1 MKAGWCF
8 GTTVVVLAAFNLSR
22 SVGLLGPAPVSS
34 AILVGA
40 LALIAWGTGATLTDL
55 GLQRR
60 YVRAGLLY
68 GGAAFALV
76 LAVLIVG
83 ALLPAT
89 NGSLHDSRAEVSG
102 AQVFYKLVV
111 TILLCTVIPEELAF
125 RGMLLGSALRLWRTR
140 WAVALT
146 SLLFGAWHITTTL
159 HTMSDNASVRHTS
172 AALVVFGAVA
182 ATSAAGVAF
191 CWLRL
196 RSRSLVAPALAHL
209 ATNGLALVVAWF
221 VVH

>member
-1 MKAGWCF
+1 VKAAWCF

-22 SVGLLGPAPVSS
+22 SVGWLGPAPVSS
-34 AILVGA
+34 AILMAA
-40 LALIAWGTGATLTDL
+40 LVLIAWATRTTVADL

-68 GGAAFALV
+68 GGAAFGLV

-89 NGSLHDSRAEVSG
+89 NDSLHDSRAAVSG
-102 AQVFYKLVV
+102 GQVFYKLLV

-125 RGMLLGSALRLWRTR
+125 RGLLLSSARRLWGTP
-140 WAVALT
+140 WAVVST

-159 HTMSDNASVRHTS
+159 HTRSDNPSVRHTS
-172 AALVVFGAVA
+172 AALVVLGAVA

-196 RSRSLVAPALAHL
+196 RSRSLIAPALAHL

-221 VVH
+221 VLH